1 MITAILL
8 ATSHV
13 DENAPKRGEMQETME
28 LLGETKAGQETPLE
42 TFLRLIG
49 KVNDRLKVG

>member
-1 MITAILL
+1 MVTAILL

-28 LLGETKAGQETPLE
+28 LLGETKTGQETPLE
-42 TFLRLIG
+42 TLLRLIG
-49 KVNDRLKVG
+49 KVNDHSMVG